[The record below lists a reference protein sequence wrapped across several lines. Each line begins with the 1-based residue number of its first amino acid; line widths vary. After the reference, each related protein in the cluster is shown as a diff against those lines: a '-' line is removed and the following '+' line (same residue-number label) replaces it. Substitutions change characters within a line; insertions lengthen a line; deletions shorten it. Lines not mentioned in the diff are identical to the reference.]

1 MQSILSVLCRTLNNV
16 YNCNME
22 FVKNLPHFEH
32 LLLMWSFTCVF
43 WDNFACRRIFILTSD
58 SLIGL
63 FVEVETRH
71 PSEQSQLSTTE
82 VDRYLTETNVMPSIP
97 NLLDPRISVDGT
109 VELQLPES
117 VSDRLAMLGGVSG
130 ILAQMDRDKAKPD
143 VKTFSLLLDMM
154 PLSLDAET
162 DLLSAMN
169 FYNVQADVDFY
180 NMLIRKKNLR
190 GDFAGANVR
199 WSSNT
204 LTYYIWNVY

>member
-1 MQSILSVLCRTLNNV
+1 
-16 YNCNME
+16 
-22 FVKNLPHFEH
+22 
-32 LLLMWSFTCVF
+32 
-43 WDNFACRRIFILTSD
+43 
-58 SLIGL
+58 L

-199 WSSNT
+199 
-204 LTYYIWNVY
+204 